1 MQHNILS
8 KLTYSLLFLLQ
19 VSKGLWQKWGS
30 ERVIDTPITEMGE
43 QDDCLNMSDTLSA
56 QH

>member
-8 KLTYSLLFLLQ
+8 KLMYSLLFLLQ

-43 QDDCLNMSDTLSA
+43 QYDCLNMSDTLSA